1 MFKKLLFFNL
11 LFWAI
16 LFNAQSK
23 PTDSTEFVP
32 FDCGITQTKQRLDK
46 RFFASTP
53 PIELR
58 VNNEE
63 LVYVT
68 LQFGKRK
75 NKLYLYLRILE
86 GNICIK
92 KEKNVDIQFKSGEVI
107 TLKNEYPINCES
119 FFAKQLN
126 KKEIEKLLQNEIT
139 QIKMYTYKKNFEM
152 YVNTVHNASIQQSL
166 DCLLQYKIKKSDEV
180 KLKKKDKRETEKLV
194 NTTERNKQGNEQK
207 NQDHQPTTDN
217 QQPEEK

>member
-11 LFWAI
+11 LFWAM

-46 RFFASTP
+46 RFFASTR

-86 GNICIK
+86 DNICIK
-92 KEKNVDIQFKSGEVI
+92 KEKNVDIQFKSGELI

-152 YVNTVHNASIQQSL
+152 YVNTVHNAHIQQSL

-194 NTTERNKQGNEQK
+194 NTTERNKQK

>member
-1 MFKKLLFFNL
+1 MKFHHFLFLNF
-11 LFWAI
+11 LFWVS
-16 LFNAQSK
+16 LFRAQSK
-23 PTDSTEFVP
+23 PADSAAFVT
-32 FDCGITQTKQRLDK
+32 FDCEITQTKQRLDK

-86 GNICIK
+86 DNICIK

-119 FFAKQLN
+119 FFAKQLR
-126 KKEIEKLLQNEIT
+126 KKEIEKLLQNEVT
-139 QIKMYTYKKNFEM
+139 QIKMYTYKKNFEI
-152 YVNTVHNASIQQSL
+152 YVDTLHNAHIQQSL
-166 DCLLQYKIKKSDEV
+166 NCLLPYKIKKSDEV
-180 KLKKKDKRETEKLV
+180 KVKK
-194 NTTERNKQGNEQK
+194 NKQDDRTESQ
-207 NQDHQPTTDN
+207 
-217 QQPEEK
+217 EKK

>member
-1 MFKKLLFFNL
+1 MKFHHLLFLNF
-11 LFWAI
+11 LFWAS
-16 LFNAQSK
+16 FFHAQSK
-23 PTDSTEFVP
+23 VADSIEFVS
-32 FDCGITQTKQRLDK
+32 FDCGITQTKQRLDN
-46 RFFASTP
+46 RFFASTK

-86 GNICIK
+86 DNICIK

-119 FFAKQLN
+119 FFAKQFR
-126 KKEIEKLLQNEIT
+126 KKEIQKLLQNEVT
-139 QIKMYTYKKNFEM
+139 QIKMYTYNKNFEM
-152 YVNTVHNASIQQSL
+152 YVNTLHNAHIQQSL
-166 DCLLQYKIKKSDEV
+166 NCLLQYKIKKSDEV
-180 KLKKKDKRETEKLV
+180 KVKK
-194 NTTERNKQGNEQK
+194 NKQDDRTESQ
-207 NQDHQPTTDN
+207 
-217 QQPEEK
+217 

>member
-1 MFKKLLFFNL
+1 M
-11 LFWAI
+11 
-16 LFNAQSK
+16 
-23 PTDSTEFVP
+23 
-32 FDCGITQTKQRLDK
+32 
-46 RFFASTP
+46 
-53 PIELR
+53 R

-63 LVYVT
+63 FVYVT
-68 LQFGKRK
+68 VQFGKRK
-75 NKLYLYLRILE
+75 NKLYLYLQILQD
-86 GNICIK
+86 NICIK

-119 FFAKQLN
+119 FFAKQLK

-152 YVNTVHNASIQQSL
+152 YVNTVHNAHIQQSL

-194 NTTERNKQGNEQK
+194 NTTERNKQK